1 MRQIG
6 VAVVGCGVNHARVYA
21 GLDKAKLIKIAD
33 TDPERRR
40 LAEKRFDDV
49 RAALGL
55 DQLDAFISHHKR
67 IAHEYDRVLGM
78 LKCAAPQHVE
88 PPVESCFNYYT
99 VKLDLEKVRCGRDRF
114 VEALRAENIEC
125 GVYYPSP
132 LTRHPML
139 GDGSTCTNAEELSRS
154 VLSLPIHPFL
164 DKREIEAVAEA
175 LGKVVSHFLR

>member
-6 VAVVGCGVNHARVYA
+6 VAVVGCGANHAKVYA
-21 GLDKAKLIKIAD
+21 GLDKAKLTKIAD
-33 TDPERRR
+33 TDPERRS
-40 LAEKRFDDV
+40 LAEKRFDAECYADLRDIYRDEEV
-49 RAALGL
+49 EAVSICTPMVTHAWLARDALQAGK
-55 DQLDAFISHHKR
+55 H
-67 IAHEYDRVLGM
+67 M
-78 LKCAAPQHVE
+78 L
-88 PPVESCFNYYT
+88 
-99 VKLDLEKVRCGRDRF
+99 

-154 VLSLPIHPFL
+154 VMSLPIHPFL

>member
-40 LAEKRFDDV
+40 LAEKRFDAECYADLRDIYRDEEV
-49 RAALGL
+49 ETVSICTPTVTHAWLARDALQAGK
-55 DQLDAFISHHKR
+55 H
-67 IAHEYDRVLGM
+67 M
-78 LKCAAPQHVE
+78 LI
-88 PPVESCFNYYT
+88 
-99 VKLDLEKVRCGRDRF
+99 
-114 VEALRAENIEC
+114 EALRAENIEC

-132 LTRHPML
+132 LMRHPIL

-164 DKREIEAVAEA
+164 GEREIEAMAKA

>member
-1 MRQIG
+1 M
-6 VAVVGCGVNHARVYA
+6 NHAKVYA

-40 LAEKRFDDV
+40 LAEKRLDDV

-78 LKCAAPQHVE
+78 LECVAPQRVE
-88 PPVESCFNYYT
+88 PHVESCFNYYT
-99 VKLDLEKVRCGRDRF
+99 VKLDLETLRCGRDKL
-114 VEALRAENIEC
+114 VEALRAENVEC

-132 LTRHPML
+132 LTRHPLL
-139 GDGSTCTNAEELSRS
+139 GDGSSCPNAEDLSRS
-154 VLSLPIHPFL
+154 VLSLPMHPFL
-164 DKREIEAVAEA
+164 GEREIEAVAEA